1 VTLDRDLIEAVRD
14 LDEHD
19 LRRLFI
25 LARARL
31 ESHGVTVEGPQSPA
45 IRLRQRSIRCGKFGC
60 TSCPHGPYWYAYWT
74 ENGKRR
80 SRYVG
85 KLLDE

>member
-1 VTLDRDLIEAVRD
+1 MTLDRDLIDAVRD

-31 ESHGVTVEGPQSPA
+31 ESHGVTVEGPQSPD
-45 IRLRQRSIRCGKFGC
+45 IRLRIRFARAHLEQWADIE
-60 TSCPHGPYWYAYWT
+60 SNVRLAMANMFRDLRP
-74 ENGKRR
+74 
-80 SRYVG
+80 
-85 KLLDE
+85 